1 MSIQRELLTVVLPV
15 LGEYARKL
23 HHNDLRKPA
32 ALRVAGQLQSFGVGI
47 ADVDVAKA
55 HELLL
60 DYVARFMQLGVP
72 VPERVDLA
80 VVKACAAMQERGMV
94 VASPEGPSTSRP
106 QPQFEHGGGALVA
119 NGEVPGN
126 GLPDFPDWCQTFRER
141 KAYQVG
147 IADARAIAESEVA
160 ADSSG
165 VGRNE
170 RSGAVVPAVSDELR
184 QLVEGL
190 LEYAERYADL
200 NGEPPGGNC
209 RAFVVKGRVW
219 LEGHRPGLAA
229 APGVE
234 LDGVGVP
241 DSDAGADVH
250 DVGRASRP
258 RG

>member
-1 MSIQRELLTVVLPV
+1 MSIQRDLLTDVLPV
-15 LGEYARKL
+15 LAEYARKL
-23 HHNDLRKPA
+23 HQNDLRKPA
-32 ALRVAGQLQSFGVGI
+32 ALRIAGQMQRFGGNI
-47 ADVDVAKA
+47 ADADVAKA

-60 DYVARFMQLGVP
+60 DYVARFMQLGGP

-80 VVKACAAMQERGMV
+80 VVKVFAAMQQRGI
-94 VASPEGPSTSRP
+94 GPSTANTAP
-106 QPQFEHGGGALVA
+106 QAAYGGSLVA
-119 NGEVPGN
+119 NGEVPGH
-126 GLPDFPDWCQTFRER
+126 GLSDWPAWCETFRER
-141 KAYQVG
+141 LAYQVG
-147 IADARAIAESEVA
+147 IADARAIAEIEVA
-160 ADSSG
+160 AESGG
-165 VGRNE
+165 VGGNE
-170 RSGAVVPAVSDELR
+170 PNGHVAAAGAVGLR